1 MTGDQSGFVSSPEMA
16 LTQYITMINSGTQ
29 DTSVFTADEFTKKYI
44 DDISSLNSSVS
55 AAGTVTA
62 QASAT
67 DYPVSGLVLQDGSA
81 LVSANFTYTL
91 TYQRTVA
98 GSTMTLGG
106 QTASLSADGAT
117 VEGTATVKY
126 IGTVVMRI
134 PSGTAGGQ
142 IQVVG
147 GERLIQSVTLDS
159 SSKPD

>member
-1 MTGDQSGFVSSPEMA
+1 M
-16 LTQYITMINSGTQ
+16 
-29 DTSVFTADEFTKKYI
+29 
-44 DDISSLNSSVS
+44 
-55 AAGTVTA
+55 TA